1 MNISGMVLS
10 RKLDELEPH
19 PKNAEI
25 YSSDISDDFLRKIE
39 RVGILEP
46 LIITLNNVILSGH
59 RRWLA
64 AKKLGLDSV
73 PVRVALVN
81 DDLDEVDVLIACND
95 QRVKTFSEKAAEMAE
110 MKKIEE
116 ERARRRQVEGKRL
129 DLGENFPEG
138 GIGRSSDIVGKKYGV
153 SGKQVDKIVTIHEKA
168 KDGDEQAR
176 GLMKELDAGK
186 KSVNS
191 AYQAIKNDGKPKTI
205 AIVHVESNE
214 QEQQAITV
222 VAKEPQ
228 AAPDKDDIKQMKRA
242 ISAKDKEIEELHKKQ
257 ERLKRENE
265 LLRERLETNF
275 DEAEPLREIIRHL
288 TKKSESL
295 AKENEKLMEEIEE
308 KLSKQKKFS
317 LIKAVYNRI
326 EDVEREL
333 YISRAKEDGYRR
345 QIKDLE
351 ATLAESLGEEKK
363 GA

>member
-10 RKLDELEPH
+10 RRLDELEPH

-64 AKKLGLDSV
+64 AKKLGLGSV
-73 PVRVALVN
+73 PVRIALVN
-81 DDLDEVDVLIACND
+81 DDLDEVDVLISCND

-205 AIVHVESNE
+205 AIVHVESDE

-242 ISAKDKEIEELHKKQ
+242 IKAKDEEIENLREENRLLQEGVKKLMSGRGVEPKRKIGERTDAELLMKAQGDLTSLQNLYDGLIERYRKMEAEYRIKIEEL
-257 ERLKRENE
+257 
-265 LLRERLETNF
+265 
-275 DEAEPLREIIRHL
+275 EA
-288 TKKSESL
+288 
-295 AKENEKLMEEIEE
+295 A
-308 KLSKQKKFS
+308 
-317 LIKAVYNRI
+317 
-326 EDVEREL
+326 
-333 YISRAKEDGYRR
+333 
-345 QIKDLE
+345 
-351 ATLAESLGEEKK
+351 LAESLGEEKK
-363 GA
+363 GASLGSLLISPGVSHFGH